1 MNTRKW
7 FVGVSLLI
15 VLSMVLAAC
24 AGATTAPQTPQ
35 VVEKTVEVVT
45 TQEIVTTQIVEK
57 TVEVMVTPT
66 PVPSTRTGAWVD
78 QVVFTSIDDA
88 NAAVSQIQAG
98 ELDIYAY
105 TVNDAELFKTVSE
118 DPNLAY
124 TTAFGSANEI
134 TYNPATCTDTA
145 KLNPFTNAKIREATN
160 MLYDRSYVAQEIM
173 GGLGVPKL
181 MPIVYGFP
189 DYTKYIAKA
198 RELEAK
204 YAYNPEMAKEIIT
217 TEMEGMGATLGSD
230 GKWQYN
236 GAPVTL
242 IGLIRTEDERQQI
255 GDYVATQLENV
266 GFTVDRQFK
275 TRSEASPIWVQ
286 SDPAECLFNF
296 YTGGW
301 ITTEITRDDGSNF
314 SFYYTSRDYPIPLWQ
329 AYKASPEFDEVT
341 LKLRNNDFTSLEER
355 DQLFARAME
364 LALADE
370 GSGSVRVWITDGQG
384 FAARSADT
392 SVTADLAGAIA
403 GTRLWALTG
412 RFNGLEGG
420 VLRVAQPGL
429 LVDPWNPI
437 AGSNW
442 IYDMMPIRATENQPT
457 VADPYTGLRLPWR
470 LDTATVVAKEGLPM
484 GKSLDWIDLSF
495 QPEITVPTDAWSDW
509 DAVNQQW
516 ITAGEKFPDGATAN
530 VKVSVCYPG
539 DLFDTIKWHDG
550 SPLTLA
556 DFISAMI
563 WNFDTGKEDS
573 KNYDA
578 ALGET
583 LAAFLDHFKAVQ
595 ITSTD
600 PLCIDTYDDY
610 VALEAEGLFSFF
622 DYGWWPEW
630 SNYGPV
636 PWHTAAITGL
646 ADADGKLAFSSDKAD
661 EKQVEWM
668 NMTAGPSL
676 EILKGYLD
684 TATAENYVPFANVMN
699 DYVSPDE
706 ITSRYANLGTWYAER
721 NNFWV
726 GTGPFYLW
734 RVYPVEN
741 TLTLQRNPDF
751 PDSSEKWSGF
761 AEPKLPVAEVD
772 GPGQV
777 AAGEEATFDVF
788 VTFKGEPYPS
798 AEMTAVKYLVFD
810 AAGTLVTQGDATL
823 VTDGQYQV
831 VLGSDVTGGMTSGSY
846 KMEVSAVSSLVSIPG
861 FGTFEFIVP

>member
-1 MNTRKW
+1 MNTRKT
-7 FVGVSLLI
+7 FVAISLLI

-24 AGATTAPQTPQ
+24 AGATTAPQTQ
-35 VVEKTVEVVT
+35 VVEKTVEVVV
-45 TQEIVTTQIVEK
+45 TQEVVTTEIVEK
-57 TVEVMVTPT
+57 TIEVMVTPT

-105 TVNDAELFKTVSE
+105 TVNDPELFKTVAD
-118 DPNLAY
+118 DPNLTY
-124 TTAFGSANEI
+124 TQAFGSANEI
-134 TYNPATCTDTA
+134 TYNPAACTDTA
-145 KLNPFTNAKIREATN
+145 VLNPFTSAKIREATN
-160 MLYDRSYVAQEIM
+160 MLYDRNYVVQEIV
-173 GGLGVPKL
+173 GGLGATKL
-181 MPIVYGFP
+181 LPIVFGFP

-217 TEMEGMGATLGSD
+217 AEMEAMGATLGSD
-230 GKWQYN
+230 GKWQFN

-255 GDYVATQLENV
+255 GDYAATQLESV

-314 SFYYTSRDYPIPLWQ
+314 SFYYTNRDYPIPLWQ
-329 AYKASPEFDEVT
+329 AYKASPEWEEVS
-341 LKLRNNDFTSLEER
+341 LKLRNNDFASLEER
-355 DQLFARAME
+355 DTLFERAME

-370 GSGSVRVWITDGQG
+370 GSGSVRVWINDGKG
-384 FAARSADT
+384 FSPRSADT
-392 SVTADLAGAIA
+392 SITADLAGAIA
-403 GTRLWALTG
+403 GTRLWPLTG
-412 RFNGLEGG
+412 RFVGLEGG

-442 IYDMMPIRATENQPT
+442 IYDMMPIRSTENAAT
-457 VADPYTGLRLPWR
+457 IADPYTGLRLPSR
-470 LDTATVVAKEGLPM
+470 LESATVVAKEGLPM
-484 GKSLDWIDLSF
+484 VKTLDWIDLSF
-495 QPEITVPTDAWSDW
+495 APEVAVPTDAWSDW
-509 DAVNQQW
+509 DAVNQAW

-530 VKVSVCYPG
+530 VKVTACYPA
-539 DLFDTIKWHDG
+539 DLFDTVKWHDG

-630 SNYGPV
+630 ANYGPV
-636 PWHTAAITGL
+636 PWHTIAVAGL

-706 ITSRYANLGTWYAER
+706 ITTRYANLATWYAER
-721 NNFWV
+721 NHFWV
-726 GTGPFYLW
+726 GSGPLYLW

-741 TLTLQRNPDF
+741 TITLQRNPDY
-751 PDSSEKWSGF
+751 PDSSSKWAGF

-831 VLGSDVTGGMTSGSY
+831 VLGSDVTGGMASGSY